1 MIISAYI
8 VVDMVY
14 SLYSVIS
21 NKCTSY
27 NLFTLSKM
35 FAYYCA
41 DIKAYFPYLI
51 GIQGCNKFLALFLYS
66 EFVYDVALIL
76 AIFSELCYSV
86 NR

>member
-1 MIISAYI
+1 
-8 VVDMVY
+8 
-14 SLYSVIS
+14 
-21 NKCTSY
+21 
-27 NLFTLSKM
+27 M

-51 GIQGCNKFLALFLYS
+51 GIQGCNKCLALFIYS